1 MLDSLRALLGSATGI
16 AHTRLELLGA
26 DLRQERARMTAAVL
40 LSIAVLFFA
49 AIGIVFAAFAI
60 MLAAWDHFRLG
71 AAALLA
77 LAFLAAAVYGGFRL
91 QRFAQEQPRMF
102 EASLAALEGDREQ
115 LARPAP
121 KARLAERAV
130 EAGQWIAAGLMLYTV
145 VRRAL
150 GRR

>member
-1 MLDSLRALLGSATGI
+1 LLDSLRTLVDGAAGLV
-16 AHTRLELLGA
+16 HTRLELLGA
-26 DLRQERARMTAAVL
+26 DLRAERARLTAAVL
-40 LSIAVLFFA
+40 VSLAVLFFA

-60 MLAAWDHFRLG
+60 MLAAWDHFRFG

-91 QRFAQEQPRMF
+91 QRFAQQQPRMF

-130 EAGQWIAAGLMLYTV
+130 EVGQWIAAGLMLYTV